1 MCGGIKIIILHI
13 SPQYGTF
20 YHYTGVD
27 GVAAWAVH
35 NASLIAITRKF
46 EFMNYY
52 SAPYEYMLITGVH
65 SEDWWAFKVCL

>member
-52 SAPYEYMLITGVH
+52 SAPYEYMLPAIKRFRGAQ
-65 SEDWWAFKVCL
+65 ELWLL